1 MHNNGKDDKLCFQV
15 SFVFWQIQYKYSRA
29 LGLWIFQLVPST
41 LDKAICFFDRDFG
54 EGLKNS
60 ETFATRKARIPI
72 GKANN
77 IRDLKPICILVWKA
91 DGFNYRYYI
100 FNLFAL
106 FIWKNVML
114 QKWHKTTQLN
124 KKNFKASW
132 LITHWKTHPR
142 DGIKL
147 YYTLHKVTVY
157 NGFDSTGPVEHMRK
171 VVICPLHLFFA
182 DSLTL
187 F

>member
-1 MHNNGKDDKLCFQV
+1 MNNNGKDDKLCFQV

-29 LGLWIFQLVPST
+29 LGLWSFQLVPST

-91 DGFNYRYYI
+91 DGFIYRYF
-100 FNLFAL
+100 FNLFYL
-106 FIWKNVML
+106 FIWKMQCFKNDIKPPNL
-114 QKWHKTTQLN
+114 I

-132 LITHWKTHPR
+132 LIPHWKLTLEMVSNYP
-142 DGIKL
+142 
-147 YYTLHKVTVY
+147 TLHKVIVCTVKSRAV
-157 NGFDSTGPVEHMRK
+157 DRSTIQFWNFLAKGH
-171 VVICPLHLFFA
+171 
-182 DSLTL
+182 ST
-187 F
+187 